1 MIYLFDAFSFNPYL
15 LTNGGLFVSMEM
27 GERKKLTHLL
37 SKAKPEEVYFS
48 VTYPSM
54 EHALKSL
61 VNLEKCQKPW
71 NKNPE
76 FQPGDVIVVF
86 YPFQGNTTFFLM
98 EVMK

>member
-1 MIYLFDAFSFNPYL
+1 MIYFFDVFSFNPWL
-15 LTNGGLFVSMEM
+15 LHERGLFVAMEM
-27 GERKKLTHLL
+27 GERKKLTNLL

-54 EHALKSL
+54 EHALRPL

-86 YPFQGNTTFFLM
+86 YPFQGNATFFFM